1 MVHNNCEWT
10 SAITNT
16 LENAS
21 SGVTRHISEHFF
33 AGEINIGGRPL
44 SQMFQKGLS
53 YKDVLNEAALRIGN
67 GEGTIGTSVQGAR
80 EVILD
85 FGRVINQSG
94 TTTQVRI
101 WMNEA
106 GTSIRSLHP
115 YLGR

>member
-1 MVHNNCEWT
+1 
-10 SAITNT
+10 
-16 LENAS
+16 
-21 SGVTRHISEHFF
+21 
-33 AGEINIGGRPL
+33 
-44 SQMFQKGLS
+44 MFQKGLS
-53 YKDVLNEAALRIGN
+53 YKDVLEEAALRIGK
-67 GEGTIGTSVQGAR
+67 GEGTTGASAQGVR

-85 FGRVINQSG
+85 FGRTINRSG